1 MLHEILLSLS
11 GLQSPIWTQTD
22 APKVKYAQ
30 GLNQYV
36 SPPER
41 AMLQSLA
48 QLHDLHIQIKNA
60 TTRISREHPSMT
72 CRAVSSSMSDVH
84 LGRFM
89 DKIIQVETSILKK
102 DAGYVGAYEI
112 VPLSTI
118 VSDFAPWTRRLEWLW
133 SIVRKMNHD
142 SAGHQTKACA
152 ASILDL
158 LEQETH
164 TGYSDIQDMA
174 FALLTVAQKAWM
186 RAISVWVLYGKL
198 PMSGADDFCIKQN
211 LRSLSTMD
219 TFLLD
224 HSLVPK
230 LVSPTGANALLSIGS
245 ALNQLRSQE
254 VLAATSIKGLNDAA
268 MALLPRHLRLLQSL
282 RYPLNSALLENVFAS
297 INQSISENA
306 LAEILPRT
314 LVLQMLQV
322 TLRYLLLGHGEF
334 AVSLVAHADDRI
346 SNRQQTQT
354 AVRPVRRIGRLD
366 DLAIKDAEI
375 HAVLSKA
382 MAEVAGLRIDE
393 DTEDETF
400 DFAKKILSLKPAD
413 AQDDPPM
420 VSTLL
425 PTPTLLVITIP
436 PSSPLNIFLSTQDIK
451 IYSLLNAYLLS
462 IRRAGLH
469 LSDLWKLTAHRRS
482 YPTPLGPPRS
492 ASRAGQAALAARRSR
507 DEYRT
512 KRTRRHWT
520 CASKALFM
528 INELEGYLQGEVIQS
543 SWSHLQ
549 RWLTGDDQNR
559 PMSAKSSRPTTASS
573 AGQTKMTD
581 SSSGIPSSEK
591 QAAPTDPRV
600 LAQAHRA
607 YLQALQSGL
616 FLTDSVFV
624 GALKTLLTQIDHL
637 VALFSR
643 LQKVWEGLDL
653 QEDDGVVDAFS
664 NYAQDS
670 HEVLMEMDR
679 TSDAINAT
687 IIELVDKV
695 REVEKEKRSGI
706 GHHALVEGL
715 DSVELNASRFV
726 PWQSRTVDRLVMKLD
741 SLAARHEEDGDESE
755 VVYDYDDE

>member
-1 MLHEILLSLS
+1 MI
-11 GLQSPIWTQTD
+11 
-22 APKVKYAQ
+22 
-30 GLNQYV
+30 
-36 SPPER
+36 
-41 AMLQSLA
+41 
-48 QLHDLHIQIKNA
+48 
-60 TTRISREHPSMT
+60 

-133 SIVRKMNHD
+133 SMVRQMNLD
-142 SAGHQTKACA
+142 SAGRQTKASA

-164 TGYSDIQDMA
+164 TGYADIEDMA
-174 FALLTVAQKAWM
+174 VALLTVAQKAWM
-186 RAISVWVLYGKL
+186 RAASVWVLYGKL
-198 PMSGADDFCIKQN
+198 PMSGADDFCVKQYP
-211 LRSLSTMD
+211 RSSSTMD

-254 VLAATSIKGLNDAA
+254 VLAARSLKGLNDAA
-268 MALLPRHLRLLQSL
+268 MTLLPRHLRLLQSL

-297 INQSISENA
+297 INQSISEDA
-306 LAEILPRT
+306 LTEILPRT
-314 LVLQMLQV
+314 LVLRMLQV

-346 SNRQQTQT
+346 TNRQQTQT

-375 HAVLSKA
+375 NAVLSKA
-382 MAEVAGLRIDE
+382 MAEVAGFDE
-393 DTEDETF
+393 DTEDEIF

-413 AQDDPPM
+413 AQDNPLM

-451 IYSLLNAYLLS
+451 TYSLLNAYLLS
-462 IRRAGLH
+462 IHRAGLH

-492 ASRAGQAALAARRSR
+492 ASRAGQATLAARRSR

-528 INELEGYLQGEVIQS
+528 VNELEGYLQGEVIQS
-543 SWSHLQ
+543 SWSHLH
-549 RWLTGDDQNR
+549 RWLTGDDQSG
-559 PMSAKSSRPTTASS
+559 PASAKSSRPTTASS
-573 AGQTKMTD
+573 AGQTRLTD
-581 SSSGIPSSEK
+581 GSSGVPSSERRGG
-591 QAAPTDPRV
+591 PTDPRV

-607 YLQALQSGL
+607 YLQALKSGL
-616 FLTDSVFV
+616 FFNDSIFV
-624 GALKTLLTQIDHL
+624 DALKTFLTQIDHL

-670 HEVLMEMDR
+670 REVLSEMDW

-695 REVEKEKRSGI
+695 REVEKEKRSGT

-715 DSVELNASRFV
+715 DGLDLHASRFV
-726 PWQSRTVDRLVMKLD
+726 PWQARTVDRLVMKLD

-755 VVYDYDDE
+755 VVYGYDDE